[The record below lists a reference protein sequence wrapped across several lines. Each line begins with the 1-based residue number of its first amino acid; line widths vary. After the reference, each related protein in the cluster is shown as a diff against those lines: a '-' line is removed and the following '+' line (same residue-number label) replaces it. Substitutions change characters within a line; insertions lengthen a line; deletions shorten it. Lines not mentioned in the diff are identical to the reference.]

1 MSSSSSPAPETVACP
16 ACGLALPVYARFCA
30 RCGSPQ
36 PHPVGRPPGRGAHR
50 YPTWLTA
57 LLAAGSGLAFLVAAL
72 YIGIAAVPGLP
83 AGAPPGLD
91 ETQLRL
97 TSLAIGLLAV
107 AFFALQLVAVVGL
120 ARGRSWAQMPA
131 TLACVV
137 WALTCVGL
145 PLALLGLNALWRGPA
160 PDLRGPAER

>member
-1 MSSSSSPAPETVACP
+1 MSSSSSPAAETAACP

-30 RCGSPQ
+30 RCGTPQ
-36 PHPVGRPPGRGAHR
+36 PHPLGQPPRRGGQR

-83 AGAPPGLD
+83 AGAPAGLD
-91 ETQLRL
+91 EAQLRL

-107 AFFALQLVAVVGL
+107 AFFVLQLVAVVGL
-120 ARGRSWAQMPA
+120 ARGRAWAQMPA

-160 PDLRGPAER
+160 PKPRLPTR

>member
-1 MSSSSSPAPETVACP
+1 MSFSSSPAPETAACP

-30 RCGSPQ
+30 RCGTPQ
-36 PHPVGRPPGRGAHR
+36 PHPVGRPPGPGAHR

-57 LLAAGSGLAFLVAAL
+57 LLAGGSGLAFLVAAL

-97 TSLAIGLLAV
+97 TSLAIGLLAI

-120 ARGRSWAQMPA
+120 ARGRSWAQVPA

-137 WALTCVGL
+137 WALTCIGL

-160 PDLRGPAER
+160 PDPRLPTR

>member
-1 MSSSSSPAPETVACP
+1 MSSSSSPAADTSACP
-16 ACGLALPVYARFCA
+16 ACGLALPPSARFCA
-30 RCGSPQ
+30 RCGTPQ
-36 PHPVGRPPGRGAHR
+36 PHPIGRPPGRLAHR

-57 LLAAGSGLAFLVAAL
+57 LLAGGSGLAFLVAAL

-83 AGAPPGLD
+83 GGAPAGVD

-97 TSLAIGLLAV
+97 TALAIGLLAI

-120 ARGRSWAQMPA
+120 ARGRSWAQIPA

-137 WALTCVGL
+137 WALTCIGL

-160 PDLRGPAER
+160 PEPRLPTR